1 MPGFKLLTP
10 LDPPTCLKIA
20 WRNAQDLGY
29 SVTPI
34 DDCSKR
40 FTATKGSLIGNL
52 LGGFLAPQCV
62 FEVTTETYP
71 DTNEVSIER
80 NEPWLSSGKIG
91 VSKVKRQA
99 EELTAAIACAIEKA
113 GGKITDR
120 KEY

>member
-1 MPGFKLLTP
+1 MPGFKLLTQ
-10 LDPPTCLKIA
+10 LDSQTCLKAA
-20 WRNAQDLGY
+20 WRCAQDLGY

-34 DDCSKR
+34 EECSKR

-62 FEVTTETYP
+62 FHVTVETYP

-99 EELTAAIACAIEKA
+99 EELTNLIACTIEKA
-113 GGKITDR
+113 GGAISER